1 MKYAL
6 FLGCTTPYHLK
17 AYELSS
23 RAVLENLGVQVT
35 DIPEFNC
42 CGYPFRN
49 IDVNAFVLASARN
62 FALAKRQGLNML
74 VLCKCGYGTMKKAA
88 HLLTEDPSLQEQ
100 VNTILAKEG
109 LHCDPAIDIVH
120 LLTALRKDVGLDHI
134 QKNITKPFKNLR
146 IATHYGCHALRPSDI
161 VTFDDPIAPTLFDE
175 LVAVTGAESIEWPNK
190 LACCGGPLY
199 EVNEK
204 LSIDLMTKKMQG
216 AKQGGA
222 HYLATACPFCQI
234 QFETVRRE
242 NGSGASE
249 SFKVP
254 SILYPQLLGL
264 SMGLDDEALGMQNG
278 DGQQIRS
285 FQES

>member
-6 FLGCTTPYHLK
+6 FLGCTTPYRLK

-23 RAVLENLGVQVT
+23 RAVLETLGVELT
-35 DIPEFNC
+35 DIPDFNC
-42 CGYPFRN
+42 CGYPLRN
-49 IDVNAFVLASARN
+49 IDVKAFVLSSARN
-62 FALAKRQGLNML
+62 FALAKKQGLNML
-74 VLCKCGYGTMKKAA
+74 VLCKCGYGAMKKAV
-88 HLLTEDPSLQEQ
+88 HLMTEDPALLEH

-120 LLTALRKDVGLDHI
+120 LLTVLRKDVGLDTI
-134 QKNITKPFKNLR
+134 KKSITRPYKDLS

-161 VTFDDPIAPTLFDE
+161 VTFDDPMAPTLFDD
-175 LVAVTGAESIEWPNK
+175 LVTATGAESIEWANK

-204 LSIDLMTKKMQG
+204 LSVDLMDKKMEG

-222 HYLATACPFCQI
+222 DYLTTACPFCQI
-234 QFETVRRE
+234 QFETSGGK
-242 NGSGASE
+242 NGSKPSG

-264 SMGLDDEALGMQNG
+264 SMGVDEEALGMRNG
-278 DGQQIRS
+278 DSRKLRS
-285 FQES
+285 FQ